1 MSSRPRHRHV
11 RRGAQA
17 TGQVFDAEPHA
28 RARRTRS
35 AAFAATSLKPR
46 APTADDTG
54 DPPPSPPGRSPSM
67 FPTRT
72 TAFLAA
78 CLGMLLTAPSALA
91 ASSSESTPLDLPSVD
106 QSHAAAGGGGG
117 GLVRTFVGLAIV
129 LAVIYGLYWVL
140 KQVKASKESSASGQ
154 GLESVATIPLGP
166 NRALHLVRAGREL
179 VLLGVA
185 EQTVVP
191 IRSYREDEARALGLL
206 DAPETFDA
214 DAPTAPPS
222 PGAALRDVL
231 GRLQQKTVRS

>member
-1 MSSRPRHRHV
+1 
-11 RRGAQA
+11 
-17 TGQVFDAEPHA
+17 
-28 RARRTRS
+28 
-35 AAFAATSLKPR
+35 
-46 APTADDTG
+46 
-54 DPPPSPPGRSPSM
+54 M
-67 FPTRT
+67 FPIRV
-72 TAFLAA
+72 TAFMAA
-78 CLGMLLTAPSALA
+78 CAGMLLAAPPVLA
-91 ASSSESTPLDLPSVD
+91 ASSSESTPLNLPSVD
-106 QSHAAAGGGGG
+106 QSQAASGGSGS

-140 KQVKASKESSASGQ
+140 KQVKSSRESSASGQ

-191 IRSYREDEARALGLL
+191 IRAYREDEARALGLI
-206 DAPETFDA
+206 DGVGGDGVFDA
-214 DAPTAPPS
+214 DEPTAPPS